1 MLVLTRKVG
10 EKILLQDLGITFTVL
25 AVKPGGAVRIGID
38 ADPTIRIVREE
49 VQAAI
54 DASNAIE
61 NAKDLGH
68 DKGK

>member
-10 EKILLQDLGITFTVL
+10 QTILLPDQKIAFTVL

-38 ADPTIRIVREE
+38 ADAGIRIVREE

-61 NAKDLGH
+61 NANH
-68 DKGK
+68 ETAI